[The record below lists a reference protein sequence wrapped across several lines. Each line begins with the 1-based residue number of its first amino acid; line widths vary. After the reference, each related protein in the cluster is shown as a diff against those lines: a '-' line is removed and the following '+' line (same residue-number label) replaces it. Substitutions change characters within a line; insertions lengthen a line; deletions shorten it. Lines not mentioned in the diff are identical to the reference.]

1 MWRLLNASPRLY
13 NTLMRRANLALTDNA
28 GAFDKRA
35 DVLGDP
41 VPVRPCLNYLSVPC
55 ARRRGEQPVAEKK
68 QRRNRD
74 RKQCTEKN
82 PMVKYIVQEMSQT
95 DRQADRQAGGES

>member
-1 MWRLLNASPRLY
+1 
-13 NTLMRRANLALTDNA
+13 MRRANLALTDNA

-68 QRRNRD
+68 TETKQRQKTVH
-74 RKQCTEKN
+74 RKEPYGKVHCTGN
-82 PMVKYIVQEMSQT
+82 IT
-95 DRQADRQAGGES
+95 DRQTGRQAENPNSA